1 MLFETSEGGIKTKMK
16 KLWKGKKA
24 LSPVVAA
31 IILIA
36 VTVAVSIAVAA
47 WMGALTFT
55 FMGTEQ
61 LEIQGCTFSGVSG
74 ENNNTIV
81 LTVQNTGTSD
91 LTVDKYKLSVSGT
104 QHDITDVPVT
114 QGSSASI
121 TCTTGADGEAWTTG
135 TTYDIY
141 LVTSSGKQFPYRAI
155 AP

>member
-1 MLFETSEGGIKTKMK
+1 MLLETSKGGIKTKMK

-55 FMGTEQ
+55 FMATEQ
-61 LEIQGCTFSGVSG
+61 LEIQGATFLPG
-74 ENNNTIV
+74 NNVNITA
-81 LTVQNTGTSD
+81 QNTGTSD
-91 LTVDKYKLSVSGT
+91 LTVSKYKIGVSGAPIALGT
-104 QHDITDVPVT
+104 PVPIAQGASVPVT
-114 QGSSASI
+114 VPLTWVS
-121 TCTTGADGEAWTTG
+121 G

-141 LVTSSGKQFPYRAI
+141 LVTSTGKQFPYRAT

>member
-1 MLFETSEGGIKTKMK
+1 MK
-16 KLWKGKKA
+16 SIWKGKKA

-55 FMGTEQ
+55 FMATEQ
-61 LEIQGCTFSGVSG
+61 LEIQGATFKGDSGNST
-74 ENNNTIV
+74 NTIDV
-81 LTVQNTGTSD
+81 KAQNTGTANV
-91 LTVDKYKLSVSGT
+91 TVNRYKLSVSGT
-104 QHDITDVPVT
+104 LKDLTTAVEIGQGKSKIVTVPNA
-114 QGSSASI
+114 G
-121 TCTTGADGEAWTTG
+121 WTSG

-141 LVTSSGKQFPYRAI
+141 LVTSSGKQFPYRAT

>member
-1 MLFETSEGGIKTKMK
+1 MK
-16 KLWKGKKA
+16 KLLKSKKA

-55 FMGTEQ
+55 FMSTEQ
-61 LEIQGCTFSGVSG
+61 LDIQGCTFSGTNSS
-74 ENNNTIV
+74 NKIV
-81 LTVQNTGTSD
+81 TMSVQNTGTSD
-91 LTVDKYKLSVSGT
+91 LTVNKYKIGVSGT
-104 QHDITDVPVT
+104 ATALTPEVSVPQGETTTVPVPLDW
-114 QGSSASI
+114 SS
-121 TCTTGADGEAWTTG
+121 G

-141 LVTSSGKQFPYRAI
+141 VITSTGKQFPYRAT

>member
-1 MLFETSEGGIKTKMK
+1 MK
-16 KLWKGKKA
+16 ILKSKKA

-55 FMGTEQ
+55 FMSTEQ
-61 LEIQGCTFSGVSG
+61 LEVQGATFSGTSG
-74 ENNNTIV
+74 DAANTIV
-81 LTVQNTGTSD
+81 LTVQNTGTAD
-91 LTVDKYKLSVSGT
+91 LTISSYKLGVGGTAHPITAVAVAQGDTASVS
-104 QHDITDVPVT
+104 
-114 QGSSASI
+114 
-121 TCTTGADGEAWTTG
+121 CTVGADGEAWTSG

-141 LVTSSGKQFPYRAI
+141 LITSTGKQFPYRAT

>member
-1 MLFETSEGGIKTKMK
+1 MNILKS
-16 KLWKGKKA
+16 KKA

-55 FMGTEQ
+55 FMSTEQ
-61 LEIQGCTFSGVSG
+61 IEVQGCTFNPG
-74 ENNNTIV
+74 NTNV
-81 LTVQNTGTSD
+81 TLAVQNTGSAD
-91 LTVDKYKLSVSGT
+91 LTISKYKIGTSGT
-104 QHDITDVPVT
+104 PTDLASPVPVA
-114 QGSSASI
+114 QGATASVNVPL
-121 TCTTGADGEAWTTG
+121 TWTSG

-141 LVTSSGKQFPYRAI
+141 VITSTGKQFPYRAT